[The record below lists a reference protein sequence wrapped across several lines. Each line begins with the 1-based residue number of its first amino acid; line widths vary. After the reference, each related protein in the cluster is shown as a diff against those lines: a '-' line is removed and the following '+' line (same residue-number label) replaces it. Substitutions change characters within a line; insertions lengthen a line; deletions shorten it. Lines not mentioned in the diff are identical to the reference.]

1 MCDPGVWVST
11 WDSHSIHL
19 GPVFLCDLSLEG
31 QGAAGSALDKWPA
44 RLERGLSPGPEN
56 YWRVRGTGE
65 GTMGLSLSPLC
76 WAQGGVAQCWPS
88 WGGGHQESGSRV
100 SSDQS
105 RDLLAGPPPPGLVQE
120 NV

>member
-1 MCDPGVWVST
+1 
-11 WDSHSIHL
+11 
-19 GPVFLCDLSLEG
+19 
-31 QGAAGSALDKWPA
+31 
-44 RLERGLSPGPEN
+44 
-56 YWRVRGTGE
+56 
-65 GTMGLSLSPLC
+65 MGLSLSPLC